1 MLLPMIWPG
10 GGDPNT
16 TLQGY
21 LMECIFKTPP
31 LSMMNGWRKSG
42 IINQPIRNE
51 IIVAPKKT
59 GDPIQIQ
66 DPKKS

>member
-1 MLLPMIWPG
+1 
-10 GGDPNT
+10 
-16 TLQGY
+16 
-21 LMECIFKTPP
+21 
-31 LSMMNGWRKSG
+31 MMNGWRKSG